1 MKNIIRLK
9 SINIKNIK
17 NVENGTITLNQTID
31 EDGHVSSANIIGI
44 YGQNGSG
51 KTALVEAMNILKYV
65 ISGKELPDNIYNI
78 ISSDHSKAKFE
89 FEYYMYIN
97 DTFQLVKYIFT
108 LKKEKDLNEKNVVK
122 ITDESLFYQ
131 ILPRIKHSRYKI
143 LIEVGAEILP
153 AKLRDYLT
161 HDEGS
166 RIELSLLRNTTEKEY
181 RSIVFSNE
189 FKNKINNK
197 IEFKYILEI
206 IDQLKI
212 YGQRN
217 LVIVENRETGIIN
230 ADILIPL
237 SFKCKSDSR
246 MSYGKLGLSLNQPNE
261 FKIKEYET
269 VKNIIDQ
276 MNIVLKKIIPN
287 LSVIIK
293 DLGSQFNEKS
303 EEVMRFQL
311 FSNNGDNEFPLRY
324 ESDGIKKI
332 ISILS
337 SLIVVYNDPSY
348 CLVIDE
354 LDAGIFEYLLGELLE
369 IVSKFGKGQ
378 LIFTSHNLRPLE
390 ILDKD
395 SLIFTTTNRKNNY
408 IKITNIKP
416 SNNIRNVYMRNVM
429 LGSDNDEKS
438 LYKDTD
444 NYEIRKAFK
453 KAGSDLNG

>member
-1 MKNIIRLK
+1 MKSIIRLK

-31 EDGHVSSANIIGI
+31 ESGYVSSSNIIGI

-65 ISGKELPDNIYNI
+65 ISGKALPDNIYNI
-78 ISSDHSKAKFE
+78 ISSDHSKAELE
-89 FEYYMYIN
+89 FEYYIHVN
-97 DTFQLVKYIFT
+97 NTFQLIKYKFT
-108 LKKEKDLNEKNVVK
+108 LMKEKDLNGINIVK
-122 ITDESLFYQ
+122 IIDESLFYQ
-131 ILPRIKHSRYKI
+131 KLPRIKHSRYKV
-143 LIEVGAEILP
+143 LIEVGTAILP

-161 HDEGS
+161 HDEDS
-166 RIELSLLRNTTEKEY
+166 RIELRLMGNTTEKEC
-181 RSIVFSNE
+181 RSIIFSNE

-197 IEFKYILEI
+197 VEFKYILET
-206 IDQLKI
+206 IDQLKN

-237 SFKCKSDSR
+237 SFKCRSDSG

-261 FKIKEYET
+261 FKIEEYEV

-287 LSVIIK
+287 LSVTIK
-293 DLGSQFNEKS
+293 DLGLQFNEKS
-303 EEVMRFQL
+303 EEVIRFQL
-311 FSNNGDNEFPLRY
+311 FSNNGNNEFPLRY

-354 LDAGIFEYLLGELLE
+354 FDAGIFEYLLGEILE

-395 SLIFTTTNRKNNY
+395 SLIFTTVNRKNNY
-408 IKITNIKP
+408 IKIANIKP
-416 SNNIRNVYMRNVM
+416 SNNIRNVYMRSVM

-438 LYKDTD
+438 LYKETD
-444 NYEIRKAFK
+444 NYEIRKAFR
-453 KAGSDLNG
+453 KAGCDLNG

>member
-1 MKNIIRLK
+1 MKDIIRLK

-31 EDGHVSSANIIGI
+31 ENGYVSSSNIIGV

-51 KTALVEAMNILKYV
+51 KTALVEAMNILKYI
-65 ISGKELPDNIYNI
+65 ISGEILPDNIYNI
-78 ISSDHSKAKFE
+78 ISSNHSKAEFE

-108 LKKEKDLNEKNVVK
+108 LIKEKGSNGKNLVK
-122 ITDESLFYQ
+122 ITNESLFYQ
-131 ILPRIKHSRYKI
+131 NLPRIKNSRYKV
-143 LIEVGAEILP
+143 LIGVGSEILP

-161 HDEGS
+161 YDEDS
-166 RIELSLLRNTTEKEY
+166 RIELSLLRNTTEKEC
-181 RSIVFSNE
+181 RSIAFSNE

-197 IEFKYILEI
+197 MEFKYILEI
-206 IDQLKI
+206 IDKLKF

-237 SFKCKSDSR
+237 SFKCKSDSG

-261 FKIKEYET
+261 FKMQEYEI

-293 DLGSQFNEKS
+293 NLGLQFNEKS

-311 FSNNGDNEFPLRY
+311 FSNNGNNEFPLRY

-438 LYKDTD
+438 LYKETD
-444 NYEIRKAFK
+444 NYEIRKAFR

>member
-31 EDGHVSSANIIGI
+31 ENGYVSSANIIGV

-65 ISGKELPDNIYNI
+65 ISGKTLPDNIYNI
-78 ISSDHSKAKFE
+78 ISSDHSKAEFE

-97 DTFQLVKYIFT
+97 NTFQLVKYIFT
-108 LKKEKDLNEKNVVK
+108 LIKEKDSNGKDLVK
-122 ITDESLFYQ
+122 IADESLFYQ
-131 ILPRIKHSRYKI
+131 NLPRIKNSRYKV
-143 LIEVGAEILP
+143 LIGVGSEILP

-161 HDEGS
+161 YDEDS
-166 RIELSLLRNTTEKEY
+166 RIELSLLKNTTEKEC
-181 RSIVFSNE
+181 RSIAFSSE

-197 IEFKYILEI
+197 AEFKYILEI
-206 IDQLKI
+206 IDQLKN

-237 SFKCKSDSR
+237 SFKCKSDSG

-293 DLGSQFNEKS
+293 ELGSQFNEKS

-311 FSNNGDNEFPLRY
+311 FSNNGNNEFPLRY

-390 ILDKD
+390 ILDRD

-438 LYKDTD
+438 LYKETD
-444 NYEIRKAFK
+444 NYEIRKAFR